1 MRRRRAPQIQ
11 PDESSS
17 DDEPLSKIAKPKK
30 PPNDDSSSESDIE
43 NYLQPADKLDLN
55 SSFFNPQKD
64 EPPAFDKIESDILAG
79 VVTTLTDSESDD
91 ETVAPEVVQN
101 SSGSKL
107 NFGQLHEYTRKME
120 EARKHVEEYNA
131 RKKAKESEVDVG
143 NLLAAGEGVSGEK
156 RASLEGSLH
165 SSDFESCSD
174 SEKEGWEEVE
184 EKQKEQSE
192 IPKEGLQITV
202 EMPNAVRK
210 KKGVDLLAAIKRRI
224 NRVRKENQVLIH
236 KVHLLCWIAHGNHV
250 SAAINSENVLA
261 MALSLLPSQHSY
273 PPERADLKYLEQLLK
288 WYCKTIVVDE
298 KVRATD
304 TDKSLSEILEE
315 QMVEKVAY
323 DRRVF
328 VFIFVAIV
336 RSLGIQCRV
345 VLSLQVEP
353 LRPPSSELHSLST
366 KVDAKTKDA
375 SEKDQSRGKSS
386 EGASKMVEAKKP
398 RAKSTSEV
406 SKIEKKKSGENE
418 IENEAEKEKKKPR
431 AKSTGGGEKKMSGGK
446 NVGKKSET
454 KEVKVE
460 ITRMKVNNEGAEGGS
475 KVKDK
480 VENEKKC
487 RAKVSNE
494 GEEKKS
500 RGGEDKE
507 KMKVTGLKVND
518 EDIKKG
524 KTRERSKSEGK
535 GGTKNIQKG
544 ESRANGVDEGRS
556 GSKLGGGGVKKE
568 NCRTKGQG
576 EANDVET
583 KKRRVKSTDETKTK
597 GSKIKSGGDRKVDTI
612 KGEIKGGETTV
623 INLRKLRTRKNLAV
637 PQLDGASDNPGPS
650 KPNLKKLNKKQPPCP
665 VSDHPK
671 RLKAAAKYRDSDSED
686 DFTSTRTP
694 FSPKTNSPQT
704 NGAPNL
710 KKLKNHKSVDVR
722 ADIVNLVKKSIKHQ
736 KDVDR
741 SKTVRKH
748 KTAAPDGDDSDYAP
762 EAVKKKRRESEDDF
776 SPKVK
781 VKRRVQVKPETEDEK
796 LRKKQGVDMWAEVF
810 LENEEKWI
818 SVDVFKAQVH
828 CVNELHVSR

>member
-1 MRRRRAPQIQ
+1 MKRRKRRR
-11 PDESSS
+11 
-17 DDEPLSKIAKPKK
+17 
-30 PPNDDSSSESDIE
+30 
-43 NYLQPADKLDLN
+43 
-55 SSFFNPQKD
+55 
-64 EPPAFDKIESDILAG
+64 
-79 VVTTLTDSESDD
+79 
-91 ETVAPEVVQN
+91 
-101 SSGSKL
+101 
-107 NFGQLHEYTRKME
+107 
-120 EARKHVEEYNA
+120 
-131 RKKAKESEVDVG
+131 
-143 NLLAAGEGVSGEK
+143 
-156 RASLEGSLH
+156 
-165 SSDFESCSD
+165 
-174 SEKEGWEEVE
+174 
-184 EKQKEQSE
+184 
-192 IPKEGLQITV
+192 
-202 EMPNAVRK
+202 
-210 KKGVDLLAAIKRRI
+210 
-224 NRVRKENQVLIH
+224 
-236 KVHLLCWIAHGNHV
+236 
-250 SAAINSENVLA
+250 
-261 MALSLLPSQHSY
+261 
-273 PPERADLKYLEQLLK
+273 
-288 WYCKTIVVDE
+288 
-298 KVRATD
+298 
-304 TDKSLSEILEE
+304 
-315 QMVEKVAY
+315 
-323 DRRVF
+323 
-328 VFIFVAIV
+328 
-336 RSLGIQCRV
+336 
-345 VLSLQVEP
+345 
-353 LRPPSSELHSLST
+353 
-366 KVDAKTKDA
+366 
-375 SEKDQSRGKSS
+375 
-386 EGASKMVEAKKP
+386 
-398 RAKSTSEV
+398 
-406 SKIEKKKSGENE
+406 
-418 IENEAEKEKKKPR
+418 KPR

-535 GGTKNIQKG
+535 GGAKNIQKG

-671 RLKAAAKYRDSDSED
+671 RLKAAVKYRDSDSED

-710 KKLKNHKSVDVR
+710 KKLKNHKSVDVPR
-722 ADIVNLVKKSIKHQ
+722 RHREPGKEEHQ
-736 KDVDR
+736 TSERRR
-741 SKTVRKH
+741 SVEDCPQAQNRRPGRRRQRLRPRSGEEE
-748 KTAAPDGDDSDYAP
+748 AARERRRFLAEGQSEEEGAS
-762 EAVKKKRRESEDDF
+762 EAGNGRREIEEEA
-776 SPKVK
+776 
-781 VKRRVQVKPETEDEK
+781 RGGRVGGSLFGE
-796 LRKKQGVDMWAEVF
+796 
-810 LENEEKWI
+810 
-818 SVDVFKAQVH
+818 
-828 CVNELHVSR
+828 